1 MKLIFSITIIILL
14 FLSCKKE
21 TPIVM
26 SDPCEN
32 AYDLHS
38 ELYGNIYKWGL
49 KRQGCLI
56 ATPVPIFPDKYRY
69 FDFCIN
75 PNNEYEICYLRINH
89 VLKIIVIILP

>member
-1 MKLIFSITIIILL
+1 
-14 FLSCKKE
+14 
-21 TPIVM
+21 M